1 MQNIE
6 AITIDLDDTLWDID
20 PVIERAERILWRW
33 LASNYPRISSIY
45 DQNKILNLRLEIVK
59 DHPDK
64 EFDYRFMRK
73 LILRKIFRDADY
85 EEDLA
90 EGAFAIFDSERNNV
104 TLYDGAIYTLQS
116 LSKKYTLIAVTNGN
130 ANLEKIGLRHLFD
143 DVVTAVDVGYAK
155 PDARIFNEAIRKAG
169 TQADKIIHVGDN
181 PEADIIGAA
190 NVGLKTVWMNSKSVS
205 WPNND
210 IQPDLTINRITE
222 LCDLLLPE
230 IN

>member
-104 TLYDGAIYTLQS
+104 TLYDGAVYTLQS

-205 WPNND
+205 WPNDD

>member
-104 TLYDGAIYTLQS
+104 TLYDGALYTLQS

>member
-104 TLYDGAIYTLQS
+104 TLYDGALYTLQS

-155 PDARIFNEAIRKAG
+155 PDARIFNEAIKKAG

-205 WPNND
+205 WPNDD

>member
-1 MQNIE
+1 
-6 AITIDLDDTLWDID
+6 
-20 PVIERAERILWRW
+20 
-33 LASNYPRISSIY
+33 
-45 DQNKILNLRLEIVK
+45 
-59 DHPDK
+59 
-64 EFDYRFMRK
+64 MRK

-205 WPNND
+205 WPHDD
-210 IQPDLTINRITE
+210 IQPDLTIHRSTE
-222 LCDLLLPE
+222 LCD
-230 IN
+230 

>member
-1 MQNIE
+1 LQNIE

-104 TLYDGAIYTLQS
+104 TLYEGALYTLQS

-155 PDARIFNEAIRKAG
+155 PDARIFNEAIRKTG

-205 WPNND
+205 WPNDD

-230 IN
+230 LN

>member
-205 WPNND
+205 WPNDD

-230 IN
+230 IS

>member
-104 TLYDGAIYTLQS
+104 TLYEGALYTLQS

-205 WPNND
+205 WPNDD

-222 LCDLLLPE
+222 LCNLLLPE

>member
-1 MQNIE
+1 LQNIE

-104 TLYDGAIYTLQS
+104 TLYDGAVYTLQS

-205 WPNND
+205 WPNDD

>member
-73 LILRKIFRDADY
+73 LILRKIFRDA
-85 EEDLA
+85 
-90 EGAFAIFDSERNNV
+90 IMKR
-104 TLYDGAIYTLQS
+104 ILQRVH
-116 LSKKYTLIAVTNGN
+116 LPYLI
-130 ANLEKIGLRHLFD
+130 LR
-143 DVVTAVDVGYAK
+143 G
-155 PDARIFNEAIRKAG
+155 
-169 TQADKIIHVGDN
+169 
-181 PEADIIGAA
+181 
-190 NVGLKTVWMNSKSVS
+190 
-205 WPNND
+205 
-210 IQPDLTINRITE
+210 IT
-222 LCDLLLPE
+222 
-230 IN
+230 

>member
-205 WPNND
+205 WPNDD

>member
-1 MQNIE
+1 LQNIE

-205 WPNND
+205 WPNDD

>member
-1 MQNIE
+1 LQNIE

-104 TLYDGAIYTLQS
+104 TLYEGALYTLQS

-205 WPNND
+205 WPNDD

>member
-104 TLYDGAIYTLQS
+104 TLYDGALYTLQS

-205 WPNND
+205 WPNDD

-222 LCDLLLPE
+222 FCDLLLPE

>member
-104 TLYDGAIYTLQS
+104 TLYDGALYTLQS

-205 WPNND
+205 WPNDD

>member
-1 MQNIE
+1 M
-6 AITIDLDDTLWDID
+6 
-20 PVIERAERILWRW
+20 
-33 LASNYPRISSIY
+33 
-45 DQNKILNLRLEIVK
+45 
-59 DHPDK
+59 
-64 EFDYRFMRK
+64 
-73 LILRKIFRDADY
+73 
-85 EEDLA
+85 
-90 EGAFAIFDSERNNV
+90 
-104 TLYDGAIYTLQS
+104 
-116 LSKKYTLIAVTNGN
+116 
-130 ANLEKIGLRHLFD
+130 
-143 DVVTAVDVGYAK
+143 VTAVDVGYAK

-205 WPNND
+205 WPNDD

>member
-1 MQNIE
+1 LQNIE

-104 TLYDGAIYTLQS
+104 TLYDGALYTLQS

-205 WPNND
+205 WPNDD

>member
-116 LSKKYTLIAVTNGN
+116 LSKKYTLIAVTYGN

-205 WPNND
+205 WPNDD